1 MEKKFK
7 IGKVVT
13 DREQQKENKEKEKEI
28 KQEMRSDEWLADK
41 ITADCAE
48 LLSNGLK
55 RYKFVQDIRDKN
67 TDIAHPRMTRQIQR
81 MFEEEWLM
89 ANDKGIIVAGK
100 NFPKDK
106 LVSSTIVEQKDLYG
120 RVKKIK
126 ND

>member
-1 MEKKFK
+1 
-7 IGKVVT
+7 V
-13 DREQQKENKEKEKEI
+13 
-28 KQEMRSDEWLADK
+28 
-41 ITADCAE
+41 DCAE
-48 LLSNGLK
+48 LFSNGLK

-67 TDIAHPRMTRQIQR
+67 TDIAHTRMTRQIQK

-106 LVSSTIVEQKDLYG
+106 LVSSTLVEQKDLYG

>member
-1 MEKKFK
+1 
-7 IGKVVT
+7 
-13 DREQQKENKEKEKEI
+13 
-28 KQEMRSDEWLADK
+28 
-41 ITADCAE
+41 
-48 LLSNGLK
+48 
-55 RYKFVQDIRDKN
+55 
-67 TDIAHPRMTRQIQR
+67 